1 MERKCI
7 FAVSH
12 SYKLVMQLLSYLRT
26 MEEFVCIL
34 NTMIIVKGCRSLSLS
49 LSLSP
54 EEKSGTFV
62 TFVSLDDS
70 YA

>member
-1 MERKCI
+1 M
-7 FAVSH
+7 FVS
-12 SYKLVMQLLSYLRT
+12 RD
-26 MEEFVCIL
+26 L
-34 NTMIIVKGCRSLSLS
+34 NDLFS

>member
-1 MERKCI
+1 MNALEKRKTSGPRI
-7 FAVSH
+7 FVDDRA
-12 SYKLVMQLLSYLRT
+12 
-26 MEEFVCIL
+26 F
-34 NTMIIVKGCRSLSLS
+34 SLSLS

-62 TFVSLDDS
+62 TLVSLDDS